1 MPSFAHS
8 TRVRARRSTQCA
20 HSLLE
25 GGVNA
30 AAINTVVNT
39 EMHLIKPEVLSDAYL
54 SGTQRGTH
62 RNAISDDMADLT
74 KPNILAASKNF
85 SWTPNQITAREV
97 EHA

>member
-8 TRVRARRSTQCA
+8 TRACARRSTQCA

-30 AAINTVVNT
+30 AAINAVVNT

-54 SGTQRGTH
+54 IGTQRGTH
-62 RNAISDDMADLT
+62 RNTISDVMADIT
-74 KPNILAASKNF
+74 KPNVLVASENL
-85 SWTPNQITAREV
+85 SWTPNQTTAREV